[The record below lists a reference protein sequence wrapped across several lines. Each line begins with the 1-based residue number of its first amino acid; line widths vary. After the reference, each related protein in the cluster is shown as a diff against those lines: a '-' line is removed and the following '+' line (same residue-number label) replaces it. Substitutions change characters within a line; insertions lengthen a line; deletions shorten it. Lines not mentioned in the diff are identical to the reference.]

1 MKKLILLVALL
12 TMVAFV
18 SGVMAQQKP
27 APAPAKPAGTAAPA
41 PAPAPAAEKAAKPA
55 PEKPVKAEKYS
66 GKVEKVDEA
75 AKAFVVKGK
84 KEEKTFGINDK
95 TKITRGGKDMPFADL
110 KKGMNVSVEYKKD
123 GDKMVATAIKTSAP
137 KAAPAEKKEKAAAP
151 AEKKEKPAEKPAEA
165 PKK

>member
-55 PEKPVKAEKYS
+55 KADKFT
-66 GKVEKVDEA
+66 GTVEKVDEA
-75 AKAFVVKGK
+75 AKAVVVKGK
-84 KEEKTFGINDK
+84 KDEKTIGIDDK
-95 TKITRGGKDMPFADL
+95 TKITKGGKDMPFADL

-123 GDKMVATAIKTSAP
+123 GDKMVATAIKASAP
-137 KAAPAEKKEKAAAP
+137 KAAKAAPAEKKEKAAAP
-151 AEKKEKPAEKPAEA
+151 AEKKDKPAEKPAEA